1 MNHPA
6 LETRQLSIGYREG
19 NAGDLLVSESLSLNL
34 WEGELVCLIGP
45 NGAGKSTLL
54 RTLAHLQKPLAG
66 EIDLLGSPLKKYA
79 SNQLAKTLGVVLT
92 TPVQVGAMRAR
103 DLVGLGRFPYTGLFG
118 TLNERDET
126 VVERSLK
133 MAGAA
138 ALAERLLHELSDGE
152 RQKVLIARALAQEPK
167 ILLLDEPTA
176 FLDLPGRVSVM
187 QLLRSLAHGH
197 DMAILTST
205 HDLDQAL
212 QNADRLWLMAADG
225 TVREGAPEDLVLSGD
240 IGAVF
245 DQQNVVFDPDS
256 GDFVVNL
263 PHKDEVVLLASG
275 RDGLWTLRALQR
287 AGYRV
292 VFEAAEGKP
301 LIEVDVHQKPTIW
314 RVRHLHK
321 SLESHSIYQL
331 LQNLRGLLN
340 S

>member
-1 MNHPA
+1 MFWA
-6 LETRQLSIGYREG
+6 EWIDVVAMGRY
-19 NAGDLLVSESLSLNL
+19 
-34 WEGELVCLIGP
+34 
-45 NGAGKSTLL
+45 
-54 RTLAHLQKPLAG
+54 AHLAAG
-66 EIDLLGSPLKKYA
+66 GFLRDHDQRVVNDCMQQTGTLPLKH
-79 SNQLAKTLGVVLT
+79 
-92 TPVQVGAMRAR
+92 R
-103 DLVGLGRFPYTGLFG
+103 
-118 TLNERDET
+118 
-126 VVERSLK
+126 
-133 MAGAA
+133 
-138 ALAERLLHELSDGE
+138 RLSRLSGGE
-152 RQKVLIARALAQEPK
+152 RKRVLLASVLAQEPRV
-167 ILLLDEPTA
+167 LLLDEPTSA
-176 FLDLPGRVSVM
+176 LDLHHQVRFF
-187 QLLRSLAHGH
+187 
-197 DMAILTST
+197 AILTQLAGAGLSVVVVT
-205 HDLDQAL
+205 HDMNLASL
-212 QNADRLWLMAADG
+212 YCHRMVLMSEG
-225 TVREGAPEDLVLSGD
+225 RIVREGAPEDLVLSGD

-301 LIEVDVHQKPTIW
+301 LIEGDVHQKPTIW